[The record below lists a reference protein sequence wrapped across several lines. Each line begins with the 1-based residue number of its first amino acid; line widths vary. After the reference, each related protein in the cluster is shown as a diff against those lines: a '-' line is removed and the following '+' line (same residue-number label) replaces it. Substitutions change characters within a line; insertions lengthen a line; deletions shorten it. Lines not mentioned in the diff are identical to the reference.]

1 MLSSV
6 PLLVRRLLVRC
17 SAPGLIWIAFAAVL
31 HCGAPTDSSSEP
43 DPIAGRLALSSPRLL
58 VRELPAPTGSDAP
71 AQSCAAGRDGWRS
84 YTGGG
89 AGHISDSGWELV
101 FPGQDFELCYALDD
115 QALAQLPPHASL
127 FIGRLWAAF
136 EVFADGRSIYRA
148 ARPAET
154 LHFSWHLVVLP
165 EGAPPRQILI
175 RIEPDPGTLF
185 QLRDLFLGQESAH
198 VFAVLRDQVD
208 RFSLGVFFC
217 LIGLFTILL
226 SIVRYGERTSI
237 LSFNVL
243 SFAIGA
249 FTISLS
255 DYSRLIYDR
264 PDFWLQ
270 VSFFSIFV
278 MPIAVGIL
286 TEQVLDAGFR
296 RLVRILWML
305 HGVHAAIFLIVFV
318 FTGLAHHAWLVLSV
332 FAMSLVSLV
341 VFSAGAL
348 RQAWFGSPGTRIYT
362 LGFFLFVGTC
372 LYDIAGGYL
381 GRLYWERYTFH
392 WGMLA
397 FIFSLGYVLER
408 RFALARRAFRRHA
421 AELEVANQKLSD
433 TNAAYA
439 RFVPAE
445 FMRFLGKD
453 EITEVALGDNQ
464 EMKLTI
470 MVTDIHS
477 FTTLSEQMTPGENF
491 DFVNSYFKR
500 LAPIIREHHGFI
512 MKYMGDGVMALFAG
526 GPETAIEAALE
537 IQHALIEYNAERVAL
552 ERTPVQTGIGLHTGT
567 VRLGV
572 IGQAERM
579 QGDVMSD
586 AANLAARMEGLTKMY
601 GARIVF
607 SEETLV
613 ELEDPTVY
621 SYRFLD
627 CVLVK
632 GKQQPV
638 SVIELLQEYAD
649 TEAGLKL
656 LTRTDFERGLSYY
669 LERNFEAACES
680 FQTVLALNP
689 GDRAARLYLDR
700 SEFYAEHGTPPD
712 WEGVEVID
720 QK

>member
-1 MLSSV
+1 MTGVALILGLCLWAGCGSR
-6 PLLVRRLLVRC
+6 PGAHGDPGDGEAEERAL
-17 SAPGLIWIAFAAVL
+17 PGLVGAVGGSERVRL
-31 HCGAPTDSSSEP
+31 RAPNLLIRTQP
-43 DPIAGRLALSSPRLL
+43 GVAVGTCRAG
-58 VRELPAPTGSDAP
+58 
-71 AQSCAAGRDGWRS
+71 QDGWRPYVAAS
-84 YTGGG
+84 G
-89 AGHISDSGWELV
+89 AAGPTAGWERI
-101 FPGQDFELCYALDD
+101 FPRTEFELCYVLDE
-115 QALAQLPPHASL
+115 AVLEVLPPHPSL

-136 EVFADGRSIYRA
+136 EIYADDRLVYRG
-148 ARPAET
+148 ARPGEAM
-154 LHFSWHLVVLP
+154 HFSWHLVVLP
-165 EGAPPRQILI
+165 EAAPPRQILI
-175 RIEPDPGTLF
+175 RIQPDPDILF
-185 QLRDLFLGQESAH
+185 QLRDLYIGGESAH
-198 VFAVLRDQVD
+198 VFAVLRSQVD

-217 LIGLFTILL
+217 LIGLFTIAL

-255 DYSRLIYDR
+255 DYSRLLYDR

-270 VSFFSIFV
+270 VSFFSLFV
-278 MPIAVGIL
+278 IPVALGVL
-286 TEQVLDAGFR
+286 TEQVLGSRFR
-296 RLVRILWML
+296 KIVRVLWVTHL
-305 HGVHAAIFLIVFV
+305 LHAALFLVAFA
-318 FTGLAHHAWLVLSV
+318 FTGLRYQAWLVISV
-332 FAMSLVSLV
+332 FGMALISLA

-348 RQAWFGSPGTRIYT
+348 RQAWHGSPGTRIYT
-362 LGFFLFVGTC
+362 LGFFALVVTC
-372 LYDIAGGYL
+372 TYDIAGGYL
-381 GRLYWERYTFH
+381 GRLHWERYTFH

-421 AELEVANQKLSD
+421 ADLEVANRKLGD
-433 TNAAYA
+433 TNDAYA

-453 EITEVALGDNQ
+453 EITAVALGDNK
-464 EMKLTI
+464 EMRLTI

-537 IQHALIEYNAERVAL
+537 IQHALIEYNAERVEL
-552 ERTPVQTGIGLHTGT
+552 GRIPVQTGIGLHTGT

-613 ELEDPTVY
+613 ALDDPTVY

-632 GKQQPV
+632 GKKQPV

-649 TEAGLKL
+649 AEAGLKIM
-656 LTRTDFERGLSYY
+656 TRTDFERGLSHY
-669 LERNFEAACES
+669 LARDFEAACES
-680 FQTVLALNP
+680 FHTVLALNP